1 MLRKGVNLQVSQT
14 HLLNGYKW
22 CMRVHVLEVG
32 APLVAYPEG
41 ARCYLHDK
49 VVYERASERERERAK
64 ERVRM

>member
-1 MLRKGVNLQVSQT
+1 MLRMGVNLQVSRT

-41 ARCYLHDK
+41 ASCYLHGK
-49 VVYERASERERERAK
+49 VVCVCVC
-64 ERVRM
+64 ERVSE